1 MKNSQG
7 RTQLYANQFTEK
19 DNPVIIFRGKL
30 DKVCAVILEAQYL
43 AAAGGNKVFVDEL
56 QEILEFIR
64 KIFQAEYTENPLG
77 EIMLLGMSFD
87 DIRQRSHFPEKFF
100 GQKHLVMNYTMGE
113 LSIKLNLLRTLT
125 REAELAAVT
134 AFRDTETPSKCR
146 RDDIVQ
152 AMNRL
157 SSLFYVLMYKYLK

>member
-1 MKNSQG
+1 MKNSED
-7 RTQLYANQFTEK
+7 RTQLYANQFAEK

-30 DKVCAVILEAQYL
+30 DKVCSVIIEAQYL
-43 AAAGGNKVFVDEL
+43 AAARENKAFVDDL

-77 EIMLLGMSFD
+77 ETTLLDMSFD
-87 DIRQRSHFPEKFF
+87 DIRRRSHFPEKFF
-100 GQKHLVMNYTMGE
+100 GQKHLVMDYTMGE
-113 LSIKLNLLRTLT
+113 LPIKLNLLRTLT

-134 AFRDTETPSKCR
+134 AFREPENPSKCR